1 MNLLKN
7 DKFDD
12 PDLGQVTVPDV
23 ATTTVATT
31 AYFGDY
37 NSEFESE
44 PVSEDEKY
52 SAYNG
57 ARPNAAD
64 YTSQGWC

>member
-1 MNLLKN
+1 M
-7 DKFDD
+7 
-12 PDLGQVTVPDV
+12 TVLDV

-52 SAYNG
+52 SAFNG

-64 YTSQGWC
+64 YNSAGWC